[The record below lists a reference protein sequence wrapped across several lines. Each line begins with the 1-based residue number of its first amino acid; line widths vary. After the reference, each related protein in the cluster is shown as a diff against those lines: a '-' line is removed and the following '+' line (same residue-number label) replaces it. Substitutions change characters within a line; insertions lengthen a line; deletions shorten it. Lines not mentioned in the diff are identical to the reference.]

1 VTTPE
6 ADQPP
11 SEPFAEPGSGEPRAE
26 KVPSAESDAERSAE
40 PSAGTSTETSTGA
53 PVEAVAEADAESD
66 AEPPV
71 EASAGSGADVPP
83 LSDVSGGGGAGGDES
98 ADGAIAGDRTA
109 DAPAVGDET
118 VADETADGE
127 TAGDESVPGSS
138 GGSAAGSGS
147 VADSTAG
154 DGLVGGSTAGDA
166 SAGGAGDEEQ
176 ARPEARLERAVRAA
190 EQALIEFEIAVET
203 FRVEVENFSRLH
215 HQKLGPMYSRLDE
228 LDAQIAEARAAS
240 TGDPE
245 DVRKA
250 QEARARVMPMPGI
263 EELFHDWLDSDGLS
277 PEASAM
283 LTDQPVRPP
292 QRVRP
297 SDEARKLYRELVR
310 KAHPDLAQDDTER
323 ARRDEFI
330 SRVNAAYGRG
340 DEPLLRELSDEW
352 AAGPVAE
359 EWRPSRS
366 EELYVR
372 LEWLAQRKELLALVA
387 RDLEESAIGA
397 MLKMA
402 PDDPDRL
409 LEEIAEQLLAQVSER
424 EAELAGLLGSGT

>member
-1 VTTPE
+1 MTTPE

-11 SEPFAEPGSGEPRAE
+11 SEPLAEPGSDEPRAE
-26 KVPSAESDAERSAE
+26 KVPSVESNTEKPDAASAE
-40 PSAGTSTETSTGA
+40 PSAEPSAEGS
-53 PVEAVAEADAESD
+53 VAAA
-66 AEPPV
+66 AEPGSESGAEPSG

-83 LSDVSGGGGAGGDES
+83 LSDAVGGGGGAGGDES
-98 ADGAIAGDRTA
+98 ADGSTAGDGTA
-109 DAPAVGDET
+109 DAPAVGDES
-118 VADETADGE
+118 VANDTAD
-127 TAGDESVPGSS
+127 DES
-138 GGSAAGSGS
+138 
-147 VADSTAG
+147 
-154 DGLVGGSTAGDA
+154 VGGSTAGAGSVDGSTA
-166 SAGGAGDEEQ
+166 GDGDGTVGGSAAGDSSAGDAGGEEQ
-176 ARPEARLERAVRAA
+176 TRPEARLERAVRAA

-250 QEARARVMPMPGI
+250 KEARARVMPMPGI

-340 DEPLLRELSDEW
+340 DEPLLRELSEEW

-366 EELYVR
+366 EELYAR

-397 MLKMA
+397 MLKIA

-424 EAELAGLLGSGT
+424 EAELAGLLGSGA